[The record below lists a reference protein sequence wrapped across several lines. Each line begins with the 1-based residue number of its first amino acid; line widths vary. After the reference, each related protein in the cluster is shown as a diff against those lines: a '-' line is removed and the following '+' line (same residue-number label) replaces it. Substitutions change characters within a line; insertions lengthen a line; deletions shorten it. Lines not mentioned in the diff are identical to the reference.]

1 MNVKAKMASPPV
13 QRMGK
18 VRQKLVLD
26 QAMAAGWLGPDRDGK
41 VSAYVPASLLA
52 AARERAQVGSDSE
65 LLEIA
70 LSLLALEDDF
80 GKWLVSHKG
89 KIPADIDLGF

>member
-1 MNVKAKMASPPV
+1 MNVKAKITSPPV

-18 VRQKLVLD
+18 VRKKLVLD
-26 QAMAAGWLGPDRDGK
+26 QALAAGWLGPDRDGK
-41 VSAYVPASLLA
+41 VSACVPASLLA

-65 LLEIA
+65 LLELA
-70 LSLLALEDDF
+70 LSLLAQEDDF
-80 GKWLVSHKG
+80 GEWLLSRKG